1 MVVAYDTLVW
11 RSVLKMF
18 ARFVFRMKQG
28 KASQKW
34 LAANVYK

>member
-18 ARFVFRMKQG
+18 ARFVFPMKQG
-28 KASQKW
+28 KASK
-34 LAANVYK
+34 NG